1 LSQSKLFSEEST
13 NETLHNQRPL
23 VVDLDG
29 TLIHTDMLHE
39 SAIRLL
45 RNKPHFVL
53 AIPFWLFRGKALLK
67 QKLASH
73 VDVNITSLPFNQKL
87 INWLQSQKDLGRKL
101 VLCTATDMSIA
112 KRIADHLK
120 LFDDVIASDGIQN
133 LAGRYKANALVEKYG
148 ENGFDYVGNSSVDLL
163 VWEKSKKG
171 VIVNGSSKLVQQ
183 ASLVTRIEHLISKS
197 KNSLKTWVKVFRL
210 HQWIKNVLI
219 FVPIFAAHQVMTSEV
234 WINLGLAFLSFSLC
248 ASSVYIT
255 NDLLDLESDR
265 AHLRKRSRPFA
276 AGQIPILIGAILAPI
291 LILSSFTMAQHVGGS
306 FLSWLVVYFGMTC
319 AYSWG
324 LKRLVLVDCL
334 TLAILYSLRIVAG
347 AAAASVPLSFWLLAF
362 SIFLFFSLAFIKR
375 YAELKAHPE
384 GDAKK
389 VHGRGYYL
397 EDAPLVQQLGITSGY
412 AATLVLAFYLNSE
425 NVIKL
430 YRTPEMIWGAV
441 PLMLLWISWMWL
453 KVHRGLMLDDPVVFA
468 IKDKVSVSIGILF
481 MTILILAR
489 VCNV

>member
-1 LSQSKLFSEEST
+1 MSQSKLFSEASVSAT
-13 NETLHNQRPL
+13 PHNGRPL

-39 SAIRLL
+39 STIRLL
-45 RNKPHFVL
+45 RDKPHFVL
-53 AIPFWLFRGKALLK
+53 AIPFWLFSGKALLK

-73 VDVNITSLPFNQKL
+73 VDADITSLPFNQQL
-87 INWLQSQKDLGRKL
+87 IDWLQSQKDLGRRL
-101 VLCTATDMSIA
+101 VLCTATDISIA
-112 KRIADHLK
+112 KMMADHLK
-120 LFDDVIASDGIQN
+120 LFDEVIASDGIQN
-133 LAGRYKANALVEKYG
+133 LAGKNKANALVEKYG

-163 VWEKSKKG
+163 VWEKSKQG
-171 VIVNGSSKLVQQ
+171 VVVNSSSKLVQQ
-183 ASLVTRIEHLISKS
+183 ASLVTDIEYVFSKA
-197 KNSLKTWVKVFRL
+197 KNNLKTWIKIFRL

-219 FVPIFAAHQVMTSEV
+219 FVPIFAAHQVITGEL

-248 ASSVYIT
+248 ASSVYIA

-265 AHLRKRSRPFA
+265 THPRKRSRPFA
-276 AGQIPILIGAILAPI
+276 SGQIPIWMGAILAPI
-291 LILSSFTMAQHVGGS
+291 LIFFSFAMAQHVGGS
-306 FLSWLVVYFGMTC
+306 FLPWLVVYFALTC

-334 TLAILYSLRIVAG
+334 TLAILYTLRIVAG
-347 AAAASVPLSFWLLAF
+347 AAAVSVPLSFWLLAF
-362 SIFLFFSLAFIKR
+362 SIFLFLSLAFIKR
-375 YAELKAHPE
+375 YAELQAYPE

-397 EDAPLVQQLGITSGY
+397 ADAPLVQQLGVTSGY

-430 YRTPEMIWGAV
+430 YRTPEIIWGAV

-453 KVHRGLMLDDPVVFA
+453 KAHRGLMHDDPIVFA
-468 IKDKVSVSIGILF
+468 IKDKVS
-481 MTILILAR
+481 ILIGALFIMILVVAR
-489 VCNV
+489 AW